1 MKPEAKTLI
10 ITHGNNSSPFIRFQD
25 GKSDR
30 YIQIANLHL
39 GHLGPERYVLSA
51 LLWAGICKLQ
61 PCL

>member
-1 MKPEAKTLI
+1 MKPEAKTLV

-39 GHLGPERYVLSA
+39 GHLGVCAERPAVGGHLQTSAVLV
-51 LLWAGICKLQ
+51 G
-61 PCL
+61 

>member
-1 MKPEAKTLI
+1 MKPEVKTR
-10 ITHGNNSSPFIRFQD
+10 ITHGNNSSPFIHFQD

-39 GHLGPERYVLSA
+39 GPPPQRYVLSA
-51 LLWAGICKLQ
+51 LLWEGICKLQ